1 MLCKKCGTE
10 NPDGA
15 KYCSKCGKALNEK
28 STAKKNREKGI
39 VLALCVIVA
48 VVLLVYTLGGRSYK
62 KTIDTFVTSQFAVD
76 AQSIVELLP
85 EKVLD
90 KELEETGYSKT
101 ELVEETNDSLKK
113 QVDYIDQYLGDDWKL
128 SYKMTNVEDV
138 TGDDLND
145 LKSNYEDINALLE
158 QCGKQIVDRE
168 ITKGYVCG
176 LTKGVI
182 PKPRTEDIVP
192 AIEKWAVFTYA
203 KLLAEQIFVPIT
215 TEDKNLM
222 YAPFQC
228 IAQYFL
234 SKGYGGIV
242 YSSTVFPEGKNV
254 VLFDKIAAHL
264 YGAIRQ
270 IVIDF

>member
-76 AQSIVELLP
+76 AQSIVELFP

-101 ELVEETNDSLKK
+101 ELVEETNDFLKK

-145 LKSNYEDINALLE
+145 LKSNYEDINVKVSAAKTVEVEFTLKGDETEISNSLE
-158 QCGKQIVDRE
+158 VSVIKVDRSWYLDLY
-168 ITKGYVCG
+168 TMG
-176 LTKGVI
+176 
-182 PKPRTEDIVP
+182 
-192 AIEKWAVFTYA
+192 
-203 KLLAEQIFVPIT
+203 
-215 TEDKNLM
+215 NL
-222 YAPFQC
+222 F
-228 IAQYFL
+228 
-234 SKGYGGIV
+234 
-242 YSSTVFPEGKNV
+242 
-254 VLFDKIAAHL
+254 
-264 YGAIRQ
+264 
-270 IVIDF
+270 

>member
-145 LKSNYEDINALLE
+145 LKSNYEDINVKVSAAKTVEVEFTLKGDETEISNSLE
-158 QCGKQIVDRE
+158 VSVIKVDRSW
-168 ITKGYVCG
+168 Y
-176 LTKGVI
+176 L
-182 PKPRTEDIVP
+182 D
-192 AIEKWAVFTYA
+192 
-203 KLLAEQIFVPIT
+203 
-215 TEDKNLM
+215 
-222 YAPFQC
+222 
-228 IAQYFL
+228 
-234 SKGYGGIV
+234 
-242 YSSTVFPEGKNV
+242 
-254 VLFDKIAAHL
+254 L
-264 YGAIRQ
+264 YTMGNQ
-270 IVIDF
+270 F

>member
-145 LKSNYEDINALLE
+145 LKSNYEDINVKVSAAKTVEVEFTLKGDETEVSNSLE
-158 QCGKQIVDRE
+158 ISVIKVDRSWYLDLY
-168 ITKGYVCG
+168 TMG
-176 LTKGVI
+176 
-182 PKPRTEDIVP
+182 
-192 AIEKWAVFTYA
+192 
-203 KLLAEQIFVPIT
+203 
-215 TEDKNLM
+215 NL
-222 YAPFQC
+222 F
-228 IAQYFL
+228 
-234 SKGYGGIV
+234 
-242 YSSTVFPEGKNV
+242 
-254 VLFDKIAAHL
+254 
-264 YGAIRQ
+264 
-270 IVIDF
+270 

>member
-145 LKSNYEDINALLE
+145 LKSNYEDINVKVSAAKTVEVEFTLKGDETEISNSLE
-158 QCGKQIVDRE
+158 VSVIKVDRSWYLDLY
-168 ITKGYVCG
+168 IMG
-176 LTKGVI
+176 
-182 PKPRTEDIVP
+182 
-192 AIEKWAVFTYA
+192 
-203 KLLAEQIFVPIT
+203 
-215 TEDKNLM
+215 NL
-222 YAPFQC
+222 F
-228 IAQYFL
+228 
-234 SKGYGGIV
+234 
-242 YSSTVFPEGKNV
+242 
-254 VLFDKIAAHL
+254 
-264 YGAIRQ
+264 
-270 IVIDF
+270 

>member
-39 VLALCVIVA
+39 VLAVCVIVA

-145 LKSNYEDINALLE
+145 LKSNYEDINVKVSAAKTVEVEFTLKGDETEISNSLE
-158 QCGKQIVDRE
+158 VSVIKVDRSWYLDLY
-168 ITKGYVCG
+168 TMG
-176 LTKGVI
+176 
-182 PKPRTEDIVP
+182 
-192 AIEKWAVFTYA
+192 
-203 KLLAEQIFVPIT
+203 
-215 TEDKNLM
+215 NL
-222 YAPFQC
+222 F
-228 IAQYFL
+228 
-234 SKGYGGIV
+234 
-242 YSSTVFPEGKNV
+242 
-254 VLFDKIAAHL
+254 
-264 YGAIRQ
+264 
-270 IVIDF
+270 

>member
-28 STAKKNREKGI
+28 STAKKNRAKGI

-85 EKVLD
+85 EKVVD
-90 KELEETGYSKT
+90 KALEETGYSKT
-101 ELVEETNDSLKK
+101 ELVDEANDSLKK
-113 QVDYIDQYLGDDWKL
+113 QVDSLDQSLGDDWKL

-145 LKSNYEDINALLE
+145 LKSNYEDINVKVSAAKTVEVEFTLKGDETEISNSLE
-158 QCGKQIVDRE
+158 VSVIKVDRSWYLDLY
-168 ITKGYVCG
+168 TMG
-176 LTKGVI
+176 
-182 PKPRTEDIVP
+182 
-192 AIEKWAVFTYA
+192 
-203 KLLAEQIFVPIT
+203 
-215 TEDKNLM
+215 NL
-222 YAPFQC
+222 F
-228 IAQYFL
+228 
-234 SKGYGGIV
+234 
-242 YSSTVFPEGKNV
+242 
-254 VLFDKIAAHL
+254 
-264 YGAIRQ
+264 
-270 IVIDF
+270 

>member
-1 MLCKKCGTE
+1 MLCKKYGTE

-145 LKSNYEDINALLE
+145 LKSNYEDINVKVSAAKTVEVEFTLKGDETEISNSLE
-158 QCGKQIVDRE
+158 VSVIKVDRSWYLDLY
-168 ITKGYVCG
+168 TMG
-176 LTKGVI
+176 
-182 PKPRTEDIVP
+182 
-192 AIEKWAVFTYA
+192 
-203 KLLAEQIFVPIT
+203 
-215 TEDKNLM
+215 NL
-222 YAPFQC
+222 F
-228 IAQYFL
+228 
-234 SKGYGGIV
+234 
-242 YSSTVFPEGKNV
+242 
-254 VLFDKIAAHL
+254 
-264 YGAIRQ
+264 
-270 IVIDF
+270 

>member
-145 LKSNYEDINALLE
+145 LKSNYEDINVKVSAAKTVEVEFTLKGDVTEISNSLE
-158 QCGKQIVDRE
+158 VSVIKVDRSWYLDLY
-168 ITKGYVCG
+168 TMG
-176 LTKGVI
+176 
-182 PKPRTEDIVP
+182 
-192 AIEKWAVFTYA
+192 
-203 KLLAEQIFVPIT
+203 
-215 TEDKNLM
+215 NL
-222 YAPFQC
+222 F
-228 IAQYFL
+228 
-234 SKGYGGIV
+234 
-242 YSSTVFPEGKNV
+242 
-254 VLFDKIAAHL
+254 
-264 YGAIRQ
+264 
-270 IVIDF
+270 

>member
-62 KTIDTFVTSQFAVD
+62 KTIDTFVMSQFAVD

-101 ELVEETNDSLKK
+101 ELVEETNDFLKK

-145 LKSNYEDINALLE
+145 LKSNYEDINVKVSAAKTVEVEFTLKGDETEISNSLE
-158 QCGKQIVDRE
+158 VSVIKVDRSWYLDLY
-168 ITKGYVCG
+168 TMG
-176 LTKGVI
+176 
-182 PKPRTEDIVP
+182 D
-192 AIEKWAVFTYA
+192 
-203 KLLAEQIFVPIT
+203 
-215 TEDKNLM
+215 
-222 YAPFQC
+222 
-228 IAQYFL
+228 
-234 SKGYGGIV
+234 
-242 YSSTVFPEGKNV
+242 
-254 VLFDKIAAHL
+254 LF
-264 YGAIRQ
+264 
-270 IVIDF
+270 

>member
-145 LKSNYEDINALLE
+145 LKSNYEDINVKVSAAKTVEIEFTLKGDETEISNSLE
-158 QCGKQIVDRE
+158 VSVIKVDRSWYLDLY
-168 ITKGYVCG
+168 TMG
-176 LTKGVI
+176 
-182 PKPRTEDIVP
+182 
-192 AIEKWAVFTYA
+192 
-203 KLLAEQIFVPIT
+203 
-215 TEDKNLM
+215 NL
-222 YAPFQC
+222 F
-228 IAQYFL
+228 
-234 SKGYGGIV
+234 
-242 YSSTVFPEGKNV
+242 
-254 VLFDKIAAHL
+254 
-264 YGAIRQ
+264 
-270 IVIDF
+270 

>member
-39 VLALCVIVA
+39 VLVLCVIVA

-145 LKSNYEDINALLE
+145 LKSNYEDINVKVSAAKTVEVEFTLKGDETEISNSLE
-158 QCGKQIVDRE
+158 VSVIKVDRSWYLDLY
-168 ITKGYVCG
+168 TMG
-176 LTKGVI
+176 
-182 PKPRTEDIVP
+182 
-192 AIEKWAVFTYA
+192 
-203 KLLAEQIFVPIT
+203 
-215 TEDKNLM
+215 NL
-222 YAPFQC
+222 F
-228 IAQYFL
+228 
-234 SKGYGGIV
+234 
-242 YSSTVFPEGKNV
+242 
-254 VLFDKIAAHL
+254 
-264 YGAIRQ
+264 
-270 IVIDF
+270 

>member
-90 KELEETGYSKT
+90 KEL
-101 ELVEETNDSLKK
+101 
-113 QVDYIDQYLGDDWKL
+113 
-128 SYKMTNVEDV
+128 
-138 TGDDLND
+138 
-145 LKSNYEDINALLE
+145 
-158 QCGKQIVDRE
+158 
-168 ITKGYVCG
+168 
-176 LTKGVI
+176 
-182 PKPRTEDIVP
+182 
-192 AIEKWAVFTYA
+192 
-203 KLLAEQIFVPIT
+203 
-215 TEDKNLM
+215 
-222 YAPFQC
+222 
-228 IAQYFL
+228 
-234 SKGYGGIV
+234 
-242 YSSTVFPEGKNV
+242 
-254 VLFDKIAAHL
+254 
-264 YGAIRQ
+264 
-270 IVIDF
+270 

>member
-48 VVLLVYTLGGRSYK
+48 VVLLVYTLGGRGYK

-145 LKSNYEDINALLE
+145 LKSNYEDINVKVSAAKTVEVEFTLKGDETEISNSLE
-158 QCGKQIVDRE
+158 VSVIKVDRSWYLDLY
-168 ITKGYVCG
+168 TMG
-176 LTKGVI
+176 
-182 PKPRTEDIVP
+182 
-192 AIEKWAVFTYA
+192 
-203 KLLAEQIFVPIT
+203 
-215 TEDKNLM
+215 NL
-222 YAPFQC
+222 F
-228 IAQYFL
+228 
-234 SKGYGGIV
+234 
-242 YSSTVFPEGKNV
+242 
-254 VLFDKIAAHL
+254 
-264 YGAIRQ
+264 
-270 IVIDF
+270 

>member
-101 ELVEETNDSLKK
+101 ELLEETNDSLKK
-113 QVDYIDQYLGDDWKL
+113 QVDYINQYLGDDWKL

-138 TGDDLND
+138 TGDDLDD
-145 LKSNYEDINALLE
+145 LKSNYEDINVKVSAAKTVEVEFTLKGDETEISNSLE
-158 QCGKQIVDRE
+158 VYVIKVDRSWYLDLY
-168 ITKGYVCG
+168 TMG
-176 LTKGVI
+176 
-182 PKPRTEDIVP
+182 
-192 AIEKWAVFTYA
+192 
-203 KLLAEQIFVPIT
+203 
-215 TEDKNLM
+215 NL
-222 YAPFQC
+222 F
-228 IAQYFL
+228 
-234 SKGYGGIV
+234 
-242 YSSTVFPEGKNV
+242 
-254 VLFDKIAAHL
+254 
-264 YGAIRQ
+264 
-270 IVIDF
+270 

>member
-138 TGDDLND
+138 TDDDLDD
-145 LKSNYEDINALLE
+145 LKSNYEDINVKVSAAKTVEVEFTLKGDETEVSNSLE
-158 QCGKQIVDRE
+158 ISVIKVDRSWYLDLY
-168 ITKGYVCG
+168 TMG
-176 LTKGVI
+176 
-182 PKPRTEDIVP
+182 
-192 AIEKWAVFTYA
+192 
-203 KLLAEQIFVPIT
+203 
-215 TEDKNLM
+215 NL
-222 YAPFQC
+222 F
-228 IAQYFL
+228 
-234 SKGYGGIV
+234 
-242 YSSTVFPEGKNV
+242 
-254 VLFDKIAAHL
+254 
-264 YGAIRQ
+264 
-270 IVIDF
+270 

>member
-62 KTIDTFVTSQFAVD
+62 KTMDTFVTSQFAVD

-145 LKSNYEDINALLE
+145 LKSNYEDINVKVSAAKTVEVEFTLKGDETEISNSLE
-158 QCGKQIVDRE
+158 VSVIKVDRSWYLDLY
-168 ITKGYVCG
+168 TMG
-176 LTKGVI
+176 
-182 PKPRTEDIVP
+182 
-192 AIEKWAVFTYA
+192 
-203 KLLAEQIFVPIT
+203 
-215 TEDKNLM
+215 NL
-222 YAPFQC
+222 F
-228 IAQYFL
+228 
-234 SKGYGGIV
+234 
-242 YSSTVFPEGKNV
+242 
-254 VLFDKIAAHL
+254 
-264 YGAIRQ
+264 
-270 IVIDF
+270 

>member
-145 LKSNYEDINALLE
+145 LKSNYEDINVKVSAAKPVEVEFTLKGDETEVSNSLE
-158 QCGKQIVDRE
+158 ISVIKVDRSWYLDLY
-168 ITKGYVCG
+168 TMG
-176 LTKGVI
+176 
-182 PKPRTEDIVP
+182 
-192 AIEKWAVFTYA
+192 
-203 KLLAEQIFVPIT
+203 
-215 TEDKNLM
+215 NL
-222 YAPFQC
+222 F
-228 IAQYFL
+228 
-234 SKGYGGIV
+234 
-242 YSSTVFPEGKNV
+242 
-254 VLFDKIAAHL
+254 
-264 YGAIRQ
+264 
-270 IVIDF
+270 

>member
-1 MLCKKCGTE
+1 M
-10 NPDGA
+10 
-15 KYCSKCGKALNEK
+15 K
-28 STAKKNREKGI
+28 SQHAKKNREKGI

-145 LKSNYEDINALLE
+145 LKSNYEDINVKVSAAKTVEVEFTLKGDETEISNSLE
-158 QCGKQIVDRE
+158 VSVIKVDRSWYLDLY
-168 ITKGYVCG
+168 TMG
-176 LTKGVI
+176 
-182 PKPRTEDIVP
+182 
-192 AIEKWAVFTYA
+192 
-203 KLLAEQIFVPIT
+203 
-215 TEDKNLM
+215 NL
-222 YAPFQC
+222 F
-228 IAQYFL
+228 
-234 SKGYGGIV
+234 
-242 YSSTVFPEGKNV
+242 
-254 VLFDKIAAHL
+254 
-264 YGAIRQ
+264 
-270 IVIDF
+270 

>member
-1 MLCKKCGTE
+1 MLGKKCGTE

-145 LKSNYEDINALLE
+145 LKSNYEDINVKVSAAKTVEVEFTLKGDETEISNSLE
-158 QCGKQIVDRE
+158 VSVIKVDRSWYLDLY
-168 ITKGYVCG
+168 TMG
-176 LTKGVI
+176 
-182 PKPRTEDIVP
+182 
-192 AIEKWAVFTYA
+192 
-203 KLLAEQIFVPIT
+203 
-215 TEDKNLM
+215 NL
-222 YAPFQC
+222 F
-228 IAQYFL
+228 
-234 SKGYGGIV
+234 
-242 YSSTVFPEGKNV
+242 
-254 VLFDKIAAHL
+254 
-264 YGAIRQ
+264 
-270 IVIDF
+270 

>member
-28 STAKKNREKGI
+28 STAKKNREKGL

-145 LKSNYEDINALLE
+145 LKSNYEDINVKVSAAKTVEVEFTLKGDETEISNSLE
-158 QCGKQIVDRE
+158 VSVIKVDRSWYLDLY
-168 ITKGYVCG
+168 TMG
-176 LTKGVI
+176 
-182 PKPRTEDIVP
+182 
-192 AIEKWAVFTYA
+192 
-203 KLLAEQIFVPIT
+203 
-215 TEDKNLM
+215 NL
-222 YAPFQC
+222 F
-228 IAQYFL
+228 
-234 SKGYGGIV
+234 
-242 YSSTVFPEGKNV
+242 
-254 VLFDKIAAHL
+254 
-264 YGAIRQ
+264 
-270 IVIDF
+270 

>member
-62 KTIDTFVTSQFAVD
+62 KTIETFVTSQFAVD

-145 LKSNYEDINALLE
+145 LKSNYEDINVKVSAAKTVEVEFTLKGDETEISNSLE
-158 QCGKQIVDRE
+158 VSVIKVDRSWYLDLY
-168 ITKGYVCG
+168 TMG
-176 LTKGVI
+176 
-182 PKPRTEDIVP
+182 
-192 AIEKWAVFTYA
+192 
-203 KLLAEQIFVPIT
+203 
-215 TEDKNLM
+215 NL
-222 YAPFQC
+222 F
-228 IAQYFL
+228 
-234 SKGYGGIV
+234 
-242 YSSTVFPEGKNV
+242 
-254 VLFDKIAAHL
+254 
-264 YGAIRQ
+264 
-270 IVIDF
+270 

>member
-39 VLALCVIVA
+39 VLALCVIIA

-145 LKSNYEDINALLE
+145 LKSNYEDINVKVSAAKTVEVEFTLKGDETEISNSLE
-158 QCGKQIVDRE
+158 VSVIKVDRSWYLDLY
-168 ITKGYVCG
+168 TMG
-176 LTKGVI
+176 
-182 PKPRTEDIVP
+182 
-192 AIEKWAVFTYA
+192 
-203 KLLAEQIFVPIT
+203 
-215 TEDKNLM
+215 NL
-222 YAPFQC
+222 F
-228 IAQYFL
+228 
-234 SKGYGGIV
+234 
-242 YSSTVFPEGKNV
+242 
-254 VLFDKIAAHL
+254 
-264 YGAIRQ
+264 
-270 IVIDF
+270 

>member
-101 ELVEETNDSLKK
+101 ELVQETNDSLKK

-145 LKSNYEDINALLE
+145 LKSNYEDINVKVSAAKTVEVEFTLKGDETEISNSLE
-158 QCGKQIVDRE
+158 VSVIKVDRSWYLDLY
-168 ITKGYVCG
+168 TMG
-176 LTKGVI
+176 
-182 PKPRTEDIVP
+182 
-192 AIEKWAVFTYA
+192 
-203 KLLAEQIFVPIT
+203 
-215 TEDKNLM
+215 NL
-222 YAPFQC
+222 F
-228 IAQYFL
+228 
-234 SKGYGGIV
+234 
-242 YSSTVFPEGKNV
+242 
-254 VLFDKIAAHL
+254 
-264 YGAIRQ
+264 
-270 IVIDF
+270 

>member
-128 SYKMTNVEDV
+128 SYKMTYVEDV

-145 LKSNYEDINALLE
+145 LKSNYEDINVKVSAAKTVEVEFTLKGDETEISNSLE
-158 QCGKQIVDRE
+158 VSVIKVDRSWYLDLY
-168 ITKGYVCG
+168 TMG
-176 LTKGVI
+176 
-182 PKPRTEDIVP
+182 
-192 AIEKWAVFTYA
+192 
-203 KLLAEQIFVPIT
+203 
-215 TEDKNLM
+215 NL
-222 YAPFQC
+222 F
-228 IAQYFL
+228 
-234 SKGYGGIV
+234 
-242 YSSTVFPEGKNV
+242 
-254 VLFDKIAAHL
+254 
-264 YGAIRQ
+264 
-270 IVIDF
+270 

>member
-128 SYKMTNVEDV
+128 SYKMTNVEDM

-145 LKSNYEDINALLE
+145 LKSNYEDINVKVSAAKTVEVEFTLKGDETEISNSLE
-158 QCGKQIVDRE
+158 VSVIKVDRSWYLDLY
-168 ITKGYVCG
+168 TMG
-176 LTKGVI
+176 
-182 PKPRTEDIVP
+182 
-192 AIEKWAVFTYA
+192 
-203 KLLAEQIFVPIT
+203 
-215 TEDKNLM
+215 NL
-222 YAPFQC
+222 F
-228 IAQYFL
+228 
-234 SKGYGGIV
+234 
-242 YSSTVFPEGKNV
+242 
-254 VLFDKIAAHL
+254 
-264 YGAIRQ
+264 
-270 IVIDF
+270 

>member
-85 EKVLD
+85 EKVVD
-90 KELEETGYSKT
+90 KALEETGYSKT

-145 LKSNYEDINALLE
+145 LKSNYEDINVKVSAAKTVEVEFTLKGDETEISNSLE
-158 QCGKQIVDRE
+158 VSVIKVDRSWYLDLY
-168 ITKGYVCG
+168 TMG
-176 LTKGVI
+176 
-182 PKPRTEDIVP
+182 
-192 AIEKWAVFTYA
+192 
-203 KLLAEQIFVPIT
+203 
-215 TEDKNLM
+215 NL
-222 YAPFQC
+222 F
-228 IAQYFL
+228 
-234 SKGYGGIV
+234 
-242 YSSTVFPEGKNV
+242 
-254 VLFDKIAAHL
+254 
-264 YGAIRQ
+264 
-270 IVIDF
+270 

>member
-28 STAKKNREKGI
+28 STAKENREKGI

-145 LKSNYEDINALLE
+145 LKSNYEDINVKVSAAKTVEVEFTLKGDETEISNSLE
-158 QCGKQIVDRE
+158 VSVIKVDRSWYLDLY
-168 ITKGYVCG
+168 TMG
-176 LTKGVI
+176 
-182 PKPRTEDIVP
+182 
-192 AIEKWAVFTYA
+192 
-203 KLLAEQIFVPIT
+203 
-215 TEDKNLM
+215 NL
-222 YAPFQC
+222 F
-228 IAQYFL
+228 
-234 SKGYGGIV
+234 
-242 YSSTVFPEGKNV
+242 
-254 VLFDKIAAHL
+254 
-264 YGAIRQ
+264 
-270 IVIDF
+270 

>member
-90 KELEETGYSKT
+90 KELEETGYSKI

-145 LKSNYEDINALLE
+145 LKSNYEDINVKVSAAKTVEVEFTLKGDETEISNSLE
-158 QCGKQIVDRE
+158 VSVIKVDRSWYLDLY
-168 ITKGYVCG
+168 TMG
-176 LTKGVI
+176 
-182 PKPRTEDIVP
+182 
-192 AIEKWAVFTYA
+192 
-203 KLLAEQIFVPIT
+203 
-215 TEDKNLM
+215 NL
-222 YAPFQC
+222 F
-228 IAQYFL
+228 
-234 SKGYGGIV
+234 
-242 YSSTVFPEGKNV
+242 
-254 VLFDKIAAHL
+254 
-264 YGAIRQ
+264 
-270 IVIDF
+270 

>member
-113 QVDYIDQYLGDDWKL
+113 QVDSLDQSLGDDWKL

-138 TGDDLND
+138 TDDDLDD
-145 LKSNYEDINALLE
+145 LKSNYEDINVKVSAAKTVEVEFTLKGDETEVSNSLE
-158 QCGKQIVDRE
+158 ISVIKVDRSWYLDLY
-168 ITKGYVCG
+168 TMG
-176 LTKGVI
+176 
-182 PKPRTEDIVP
+182 
-192 AIEKWAVFTYA
+192 
-203 KLLAEQIFVPIT
+203 
-215 TEDKNLM
+215 NL
-222 YAPFQC
+222 F
-228 IAQYFL
+228 
-234 SKGYGGIV
+234 
-242 YSSTVFPEGKNV
+242 
-254 VLFDKIAAHL
+254 
-264 YGAIRQ
+264 
-270 IVIDF
+270 

>member
-145 LKSNYEDINALLE
+145 LKSNYEDINVKVSAAKTVEVEFTVKGDETEISNSLE
-158 QCGKQIVDRE
+158 VSVIKVDRSWYLDLY
-168 ITKGYVCG
+168 TMG
-176 LTKGVI
+176 
-182 PKPRTEDIVP
+182 
-192 AIEKWAVFTYA
+192 
-203 KLLAEQIFVPIT
+203 
-215 TEDKNLM
+215 NL
-222 YAPFQC
+222 F
-228 IAQYFL
+228 
-234 SKGYGGIV
+234 
-242 YSSTVFPEGKNV
+242 
-254 VLFDKIAAHL
+254 
-264 YGAIRQ
+264 
-270 IVIDF
+270 

>member
-15 KYCSKCGKALNEK
+15 KYCSKCGKTLNEK

-145 LKSNYEDINALLE
+145 LKSNYEDINVKVSAAKTVEVEFTLKGDETEISNSLE
-158 QCGKQIVDRE
+158 VSVIKVDRSWYLDLY
-168 ITKGYVCG
+168 TMG
-176 LTKGVI
+176 
-182 PKPRTEDIVP
+182 
-192 AIEKWAVFTYA
+192 
-203 KLLAEQIFVPIT
+203 
-215 TEDKNLM
+215 NL
-222 YAPFQC
+222 F
-228 IAQYFL
+228 
-234 SKGYGGIV
+234 
-242 YSSTVFPEGKNV
+242 
-254 VLFDKIAAHL
+254 
-264 YGAIRQ
+264 
-270 IVIDF
+270 

>member
-113 QVDYIDQYLGDDWKL
+113 QVDYIDQYLEDDWKL

-145 LKSNYEDINALLE
+145 LKSNYEDINVKVSAAKTVEVEFTLKGDETEISNSLE
-158 QCGKQIVDRE
+158 VSVIKVDRSWYLDLY
-168 ITKGYVCG
+168 TMG
-176 LTKGVI
+176 
-182 PKPRTEDIVP
+182 
-192 AIEKWAVFTYA
+192 
-203 KLLAEQIFVPIT
+203 
-215 TEDKNLM
+215 NL
-222 YAPFQC
+222 F
-228 IAQYFL
+228 
-234 SKGYGGIV
+234 
-242 YSSTVFPEGKNV
+242 
-254 VLFDKIAAHL
+254 
-264 YGAIRQ
+264 
-270 IVIDF
+270 

>member
-48 VVLLVYTLGGRSYK
+48 VVLLVYTLGARSYK

-145 LKSNYEDINALLE
+145 LKSNYEDINVKVSAAKTVEVEFTLKGDETEISNSLE
-158 QCGKQIVDRE
+158 VSVIKVDRSWYLDLY
-168 ITKGYVCG
+168 TMG
-176 LTKGVI
+176 
-182 PKPRTEDIVP
+182 
-192 AIEKWAVFTYA
+192 
-203 KLLAEQIFVPIT
+203 
-215 TEDKNLM
+215 NL
-222 YAPFQC
+222 F
-228 IAQYFL
+228 
-234 SKGYGGIV
+234 
-242 YSSTVFPEGKNV
+242 
-254 VLFDKIAAHL
+254 
-264 YGAIRQ
+264 
-270 IVIDF
+270 

>member
-39 VLALCVIVA
+39 VLALCMIVA

-145 LKSNYEDINALLE
+145 LKSNYEDINVKVSAAKTVEVEFTLKGDETEISNSLE
-158 QCGKQIVDRE
+158 VSVIKVDRSWYLDLY
-168 ITKGYVCG
+168 TMG
-176 LTKGVI
+176 
-182 PKPRTEDIVP
+182 
-192 AIEKWAVFTYA
+192 
-203 KLLAEQIFVPIT
+203 
-215 TEDKNLM
+215 NL
-222 YAPFQC
+222 F
-228 IAQYFL
+228 
-234 SKGYGGIV
+234 
-242 YSSTVFPEGKNV
+242 
-254 VLFDKIAAHL
+254 
-264 YGAIRQ
+264 
-270 IVIDF
+270 